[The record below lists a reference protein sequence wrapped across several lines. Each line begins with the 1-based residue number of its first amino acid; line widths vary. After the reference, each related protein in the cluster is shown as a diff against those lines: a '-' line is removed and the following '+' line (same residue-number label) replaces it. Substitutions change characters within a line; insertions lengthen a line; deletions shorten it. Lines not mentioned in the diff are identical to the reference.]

1 MSEIIKKAFEDI
13 DEITTLL
20 QFDGNITGVNQVKDR
35 LLSLEKKIDE
45 ICRLNLSENLKLELV
60 AALKK
65 LLKRAYLSNN
75 KK

>member
-20 QFDGNITGVNQVKDR
+20 HSGEDVTGANQVKDR
-35 LLSLEKKIDE
+35 LLSLEKKVDE

-65 LLKRAYLSNN
+65 LLKRVSLSNS